1 MKFCTYKLL
10 TVVVM
15 ALLAG
20 SVTAQVTLKRGAVVY
35 FGSAS
40 NTSAPATI
48 DLKKVKAA
56 TEEWKKIKADG
67 IDVDSARGKQ
77 LIQKMNKRI
86 REAVKEVASDENR
99 DLVVRKKDIS
109 DKQGRDVVDLTKK
122 VVEKIEE

>member
-56 TEEWKKIKADG
+56 TAEWKKIKADG

-86 REAVKEVASDENR
+86 REAVKEIASDENR
-99 DLVVRKKDIS
+99 DLVVRKKDIT
-109 DKQGRDVVDLTKK
+109 DKQGRDVVDLTKE